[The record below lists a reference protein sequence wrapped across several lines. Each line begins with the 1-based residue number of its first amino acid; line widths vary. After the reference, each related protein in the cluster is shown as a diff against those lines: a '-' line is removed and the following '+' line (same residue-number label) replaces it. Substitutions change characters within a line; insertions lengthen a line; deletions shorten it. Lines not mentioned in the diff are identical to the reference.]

1 MDPES
6 LQGGESEGDIPKGD
20 IPNNVSIKDTEGSST
35 LLKTNLTIETVNTTQ
50 PFNQSTTQ
58 PFNQSTS
65 QPIQPT
71 TQARTKPF
79 CPAPVTSCSDLE
91 SHSAEA
97 VLGEA
102 LTDFS
107 LNLYHTFSVMKKEET
122 NIVFSP
128 FSIASLLTQVL
139 LGKNLTEFSPGYVL
153 DVRMRGVRIQ
163 IHTQLSMPLEGSCK
177 NGPHWG

>member
-58 PFNQSTS
+58 P
-65 QPIQPT
+65 IQPT
-71 TQARTKPF
+71 TQATTKYF

-177 NGPHWG
+177 NGLHWG

>member
-20 IPNNVSIKDTEGSST
+20 IPNNVSIQDTEGSST
-35 LLKTNLTIETVNTTQ
+35 PLKTNLTIVTVNTIQ

-58 PFNQSTS
+58 P
-65 QPIQPT
+65 IQPT
-71 TQARTKPF
+71 TQATAKPF
-79 CPAPVTSCSDLE
+79 CPASVTSCSDLE

-107 LNLYHTFSVMKKEET
+107 LNLYHTFSVIKKEET

-177 NGPHWG
+177 NGLHWG